1 MKFKGT
7 HISEASG
14 SLAGVTYSHNRG
26 GQYMRARAVPVNPN
40 TQQQQDVRNYMAS
53 RSSAWG
59 SVLTQAQ
66 RDGWE
71 AYADQ
76 VLLTDS
82 LGEPRKATG
91 LNHYVRCNVPRMQ
104 AAMAGSPLQVAPATF
119 DLGSYSNPVLGVID
133 ASATTASIA
142 YTNGDA
148 WAIAAGGAMLV
159 YASAGQGPAVAYFK
173 GPYRYA
179 GKVLGA
185 ATPPTS
191 PFVATLP
198 FAVQVGQKVFVKISF
213 IQVDGRLSSPFR
225 TGGLVTA

>member
-40 TQQQQDVRNYMAS
+40 TLQQQAVRNYMAS
-53 RSSAWG
+53 RSAAWG
-59 SVLTQAQ
+59 STLTQAQ

-76 VLLTDS
+76 VLLTDA

-119 DLGSYSNPVLGVID
+119 DLGSYTNPVLGVI
-133 ASATTASIA
+133 SAVGSTASIA
-142 YTNGDA
+142 YTNSDP
-148 WAIAAGGAMLV
+148 WAIAVGGAMLIH
-159 YASAGQGPAVAYFK
+159 ASAGQSPACAYFK

-185 ATPPTS
+185 VVPPTS
-191 PFVATLP
+191 PYACPLP
-198 FAVQVGQKVFVKISF
+198 FTVQVGQRVYVKLSF

-225 TGGLVTA
+225 TGGLVTT

>member
-14 SLAGVTYSHNRG
+14 SLAGVTYAHNRG

-40 TQQQQDVRNYMAS
+40 TLQQQAVRNYMAS
-53 RSSAWG
+53 RSAAWG
-59 SVLTQAQ
+59 SILTQAQ

-76 VLLTDS
+76 VLLTDA

-119 DLGSYSNPVLGVID
+119 DMGSYTNPVLGAISA
-133 ASATTASIA
+133 ASSTASIA
-142 YTNGDA
+142 YTNSDL
-148 WAIAAGGAMLV
+148 WAIAIGGAMLIHI
-159 YASAGQGPAVAYFK
+159 SAGQSPACAYFK

-185 ATPPTS
+185 VSPPTS
-191 PFVATLP
+191 PYACPLP
-198 FAVQVGQKVFVKISF
+198 FAVQVAQKVFVKISF

-225 TGGLVTA
+225 TGGLVTT

>member
-40 TQQQQDVRNYMAS
+40 TLQQQAVRNYMAS

-59 SVLTQAQ
+59 STLTQAQ
-66 RDGWE
+66 RDLWE

-76 VLLTDS
+76 VLLTDA

-119 DLGSYSNPVLGVID
+119 DLGSYTNPVLGVI
-133 ASATTASIA
+133 SAVGSTASIA
-142 YTNGDA
+142 YTNSDP
-148 WAIAAGGAMLV
+148 WAIAVGGAMLV
-159 YASAGQGPAVAYFK
+159 HASAGQSPATAYFK

-185 ATPPTS
+185 VVPPTS
-191 PFVATLP
+191 PYACPLP
-198 FAVQVGQKVFVKISF
+198 FAVQVGQRVYVKLSF

-225 TGGLVTA
+225 TGGLVTT

>member
-40 TQQQQDVRNYMAS
+40 TLQQQAVRNYMAS
-53 RSSAWG
+53 RSAAWG

-76 VLLTDS
+76 VLLTDA

-104 AAMAGSPLQVAPATF
+104 AAMAGSPLQVAPAIF
-119 DLGSYSNPVLGVID
+119 DLGSYTNPVLGLVD
-133 ASATTASIA
+133 ASDSTGSIA
-142 YTNGDA
+142 YTNTDA
-148 WAIAAGGAMLV
+148 WAIAVGGAMLI
-159 YASAGQGPAVAYFK
+159 YASAGQSASTNYFK

-185 ATPPTS
+185 VVPPVS
-191 PFVATLP
+191 PYACPLP
-198 FAVQVGQKVFVKISF
+198 FAVQTGQRVFFKIEF
-213 IQVDGRLSSPFR
+213 VQVDGRLSSPFR

>member
-26 GQYMRARAVPVNPN
+26 RQYMRARAVPVNPN
-40 TQQQQDVRNYMAS
+40 TLQQQAVRNYMAS
-53 RSSAWG
+53 RSAAWG

-76 VLLTDS
+76 VLLTDA

-104 AAMAGSPLQVAPATF
+104 AAMAGSPLQVAPAIF
-119 DLGSYSNPVLGVID
+119 DMGSYTNPVLGVVD
-133 ASATTASIA
+133 QSDSTASIA
-142 YTNGDA
+142 YTNTDP
-148 WAIAAGGAMLV
+148 WAIAIGGAMLV
-159 YASAGQGPAVAYFK
+159 HASAGQSPGTAYFK

-185 ATPPTS
+185 VTPPTS
-191 PFVATLP
+191 PYVCPLP
-198 FAVQVGQKVFVKISF
+198 FAVQAGQRVFVKLTF
-213 IQVDGRLSSPFR
+213 VQVDGRLSSPFR
-225 TGGLVTA
+225 TGGLVTT

>member
-40 TQQQQDVRNYMAS
+40 TLQQQAVRNYMAA
-53 RSSAWG
+53 RSAAWG

-66 RDGWE
+66 RDSWE

-76 VLLTDS
+76 VLLADA

-104 AAMAGSPLQVAPATF
+104 AAMAGSPLQVGPATF
-119 DLGSYSNPVLGVID
+119 DLGSYTNPVLGVVD
-133 ASATTASIA
+133 ASDATASIA
-142 YTNGDA
+142 YTNTDA
-148 WAIAAGGAMLV
+148 WAIAVGGAMLV
-159 YASAGQGPAVAYFK
+159 YASAGQSPACAYFK

-185 ATPPTS
+185 VVPPTS
-191 PFVATLP
+191 PYACPLP
-198 FAVQVGQKVFVKISF
+198 FAVQAGQRVFVKLSF

-225 TGGLVTA
+225 TGGLVQA

>member
-82 LGEPRKATG
+82 LGEPRKGTG

-104 AAMAGSPLQVAPATF
+104 AAMAGSPLQVAPTTF
-119 DLGSYSNPVLGVID
+119 DMGSYSNPVLGVID

-148 WAIAAGGAMLV
+148 WAIAVGGAMLV
-159 YASAGQGPAVAYFK
+159 YASQGVGPAIAYFK

-185 ATPPTS
+185 STPPTS
-191 PFVATLP
+191 PLVVSLP
-198 FAVQVGQKVFVKISF
+198 FAVQVGQKVFIKINF
-213 IQVDGRLSSPFR
+213 VQVDGRLSSPFR
-225 TGGLVTA
+225 VGGLVTA

>member
-66 RDGWE
+66 RDSWE

-76 VLLTDS
+76 VLLTDA

-104 AAMAGSPLQVAPATF
+104 AAMAGSPLQVAPAIF
-119 DLGSYSNPVLGVID
+119 DMGSYTNPVLGIVD
-133 ASATTASIA
+133 ASDKTASVA
-142 YTNGDA
+142 YTNADA
-148 WAIAAGGAMLV
+148 WAIAVGGAMLI
-159 YASAGQGPAVAYFK
+159 YASQGQSPATAYFK

-185 ATPPTS
+185 VVPPTS
-191 PFVATLP
+191 PYVCPLP
-198 FAVQVGQKVFVKISF
+198 FAIQTGQKVFVKIEF

>member
-40 TQQQQDVRNYMAS
+40 TLQQQAVRNYMAS
-53 RSSAWG
+53 RSAAWG

-76 VLLTDS
+76 VLLTDA

-104 AAMAGSPLQVAPATF
+104 AAMAGSPLQVAPAIF
-119 DLGSYSNPVLGVID
+119 DMGSYTNPVLGVVD
-133 ASATTASIA
+133 QSDSTASIA
-142 YTNGDA
+142 YTNTDA
-148 WAIAAGGAMLV
+148 WAIAVGGAMLV
-159 YASAGQGPAVAYFK
+159 HASAGQSPGTAYFK

-185 ATPPTS
+185 VVPPTS
-191 PFVATLP
+191 PYSCPLP
-198 FAVQVGQKVFVKISF
+198 FAVQVGQRVFVKLTF
-213 IQVDGRLSSPFR
+213 VQVDGRLSSPFR
-225 TGGLVTA
+225 TGGLVTL

>member
-40 TQQQQDVRNYMAS
+40 SSQQQVVRQFMAQLS
-53 RSSAWG
+53 AAWG

-71 AYADQ
+71 AYADN
-76 VLLTDS
+76 VLLPDA

-91 LNHYVRCNVPRMQ
+91 LNHYVRNNVARLQ
-104 AAMAGSPLQVAPATF
+104 AAMPASPIQTAPITY
-119 DLGSYSNPVLGVID
+119 DLGSYTAPVLGVID

-142 YTNGDA
+142 YTNADP
-148 WAIAAGGAMLV
+148 WAIAVGGAMFIH
-159 YASAGQGPAVAYFK
+159 ASPAQSPGTVFYR

-185 ATPPTS
+185 VIPPTS
-191 PFVATLP
+191 PFVCTLP
-198 FAVQVGQKVFVKISF
+198 FAVQTGQKCFIKATFV
-213 IQVDGRLSSPFR
+213 QVDGRYSSPFR
-225 TGGLVTA
+225 AGGLVTA

>member
-7 HISEASG
+7 HIGEASG

-40 TQQQQDVRNYMAS
+40 TLQQQAVRNYMAS

-119 DLGSYSNPVLGVID
+119 DMGSYTNPVLGVVD
-133 ASATTASIA
+133 ASDATASIS
-142 YTNGDA
+142 YTNTDA
-148 WAIAAGGAMLV
+148 WAIAVGGAMLV
-159 YASAGQGPAVAYFK
+159 YASAGQSPATNYFK

-185 ATPPTS
+185 VVPPVS
-191 PFVATLP
+191 PYACPLP
-198 FAVQVGQKVFVKISF
+198 FAVQTGQRVFVKLMF
-213 IQVDGRLSSPFR
+213 VQVDGRLSSPFR

>member
-40 TQQQQDVRNYMAS
+40 TLQQQAVRNYMAS
-53 RSSAWG
+53 RSAAWG
-59 SVLTQAQ
+59 SVLTQGQ

-76 VLLTDS
+76 VLLTDA

-104 AAMAGSPLQVAPATF
+104 AAMAGSPLQVAPAIF
-119 DLGSYSNPVLGVID
+119 DMGSYTNPVLGVVD
-133 ASATTASIA
+133 QSDSTASIA
-142 YTNGDA
+142 YTNTDA
-148 WAIAAGGAMLV
+148 WAIAVGGAMLV
-159 YASAGQGPAVAYFK
+159 HASAGQSPGTAYFK

-185 ATPPTS
+185 VVPPTS
-191 PFVATLP
+191 PYACPLP
-198 FAVQVGQKVFVKISF
+198 FAVQVGQRVFVKLTF
-213 IQVDGRLSSPFR
+213 VQVDGRLSSPFR
-225 TGGLVTA
+225 TGGLVTL

>member
-40 TQQQQDVRNYMAS
+40 TLQQQAVRTYMAS
-53 RSSAWG
+53 RSAAWG
-59 SVLTQAQ
+59 SVLTQGQ

-76 VLLTDS
+76 VLLTDA

-104 AAMAGSPLQVAPATF
+104 AAMAGSPLQTAPATF
-119 DLGSYSNPVLGVID
+119 DLGSYTNPVLGVID
-133 ASATTASIA
+133 ASDATASIA
-142 YTNGDA
+142 FTNTDP
-148 WAIAAGGAMLV
+148 WAIAVGGAMLMHI
-159 YASAGQGPAVAYFK
+159 SAGQSPATAYFK

-185 ATPPTS
+185 VVPPTS
-191 PFVATLP
+191 PYACPLP
-198 FAVQVGQKVFVKISF
+198 FAVQAGQRVFVKLSF

-225 TGGLVTA
+225 TGGLVQA

>member
-66 RDGWE
+66 RDSWE

-76 VLLTDS
+76 VLLTDA

-119 DLGSYSNPVLGVID
+119 DLGSYTNPVLGVI
-133 ASATTASIA
+133 SAVGSTASIA
-142 YTNGDA
+142 YTNSDP
-148 WAIAAGGAMLV
+148 WAIAVGGAMLV
-159 YASAGQGPAVAYFK
+159 YASKGQSPATNYFK

-185 ATPPTS
+185 VVPPTS
-191 PFVATLP
+191 PYACPLP
-198 FAVQVGQKVFVKISF
+198 FAVQVGQRVYVKLSF

-225 TGGLVTA
+225 TGGLVTT

>member
-1 MKFKGT
+1 VKFKGT

-14 SLAGVTYSHNRG
+14 SIAGVTYSHNRG

-40 TQQQQDVRNYMAS
+40 TLQQQVVRNIMAA
-53 RSSAWG
+53 RSAAWG
-59 SVLTQAQ
+59 SVLTQSQ
-66 RDGWE
+66 RDSWE

-76 VLLTDS
+76 VLLPDA

-91 LNHYVRCNVPRMQ
+91 LNHYIRCNVPRTQ
-104 AAMAGSPLQVAPATF
+104 AGMTGSPLQTGPATF
-119 DLGSYSNPVLGVID
+119 DLGSYTAPVLGVID
-133 ASATTASIA
+133 ASDTTASIA
-142 YTNGDA
+142 YTATDP
-148 WAIAAGGAMLV
+148 WAIAVGGAMLI
-159 YASAGQGPAVAYFK
+159 YASAGQPPAIAYFK

-185 ATPPTS
+185 VVPPTS
-191 PFVATLP
+191 PYACPLP
-198 FAVQVGQKVFVKISF
+198 FAVQTGQRVFVKISF